1 MKSKGV
7 LTKMKKKIGV
17 FIVLVLSIVL
27 FSACGTTE
35 LEERSFP
42 LLVTIGYDDGKF
54 SYGTAFPKENA
65 TGQSNTKEGTIQTTL
80 ARGKSFEESKIKY
93 ENRLNKEV
101 DYNHLKIL
109 VLEDD
114 ILENQTIYYEVMD
127 HLIATE
133 EFPRNTYV
141 CVVEDVDDIY
151 ELEKNVSQDIGTYL
165 EEYLKKQEEK
175 KASLLTL
182 GDLIDEK
189 QNQTMVLYLPYFDVE
204 EKFIE
209 WKGYMN
215 TSGKSWQESY

>member
-1 MKSKGV
+1 MKRRIYIFNILLCFV
-7 LTKMKKKIGV
+7 L
-17 FIVLVLSIVL
+17 LL
-27 FSACGTTE
+27 SACSTTE

-42 LLVTIGYDDGKF
+42 MLVTVGYEDGKVT
-54 SYGTAFPKENA
+54 YGAAFPKEDA
-65 TGQSNTKEGTIQTTL
+65 TGQSNTKETELKTAIAT
-80 ARGKSFEESKIKY
+80 GKSFAESKTKY
-93 ENRLNKEV
+93 ENRLNKQA
-101 DYNHLKIL
+101 DYNHLKIF
-109 VLEDD
+109 VIEDD
-114 ILENQTIYYEVMD
+114 VLENQKIYYEVMD
-127 HLIATE
+127 HLIAIE
-133 EFPRNTYV
+133 DFPRNTYV